1 MRNRKLG
8 IDYSS
13 DDFEG
18 CPVETT
24 LDIIGGKWKGI
35 LLYHLI
41 DGKKRFNE
49 FRKLYPKI
57 TQRMLTL
64 QLRELERDGVIHR
77 EVYKQVPPKVEYSL
91 TEFGRTLEPVILH
104 MKDWGENIKTGLISS
119 KQHVKLKIKS
129 NNQKKY
135 QGF

>member
-41 DGKKRFNE
+41 DGKKRFN
-49 FRKLYPKI
+49 RVSKTIPKNYPAYAHATIKRI
-57 TQRMLTL
+57 GTGW
-64 QLRELERDGVIHR
+64 RDSPR
-77 EVYKQVPPKVEYSL
+77 
-91 TEFGRTLEPVILH
+91 
-104 MKDWGENIKTGLISS
+104 GL
-119 KQHVKLKIKS
+119 
-129 NNQKKY
+129 
-135 QGF
+135 

>member
-104 MKDWGENIKTGLISS
+104 MKDCGEKYKDRID
-119 KQHVKLKIKS
+119 KLEAARKAEDKI
-129 NNQKKY
+129 
-135 QGF
+135 

>member
-1 MRNRKLG
+1 MYIVSKSILLGVNSLRNRKLG

-41 DGKKRFNE
+41 DGKRGLMSFENYTQ
-49 FRKLYPKI
+49 KLPSVCSRY
-57 TQRMLTL
+57 
-64 QLRELERDGVIHR
+64 
-77 EVYKQVPPKVEYSL
+77 
-91 TEFGRTLEPVILH
+91 
-104 MKDWGENIKTGLISS
+104 N
-119 KQHVKLKIKS
+119 
-129 NNQKKY
+129 
-135 QGF
+135 